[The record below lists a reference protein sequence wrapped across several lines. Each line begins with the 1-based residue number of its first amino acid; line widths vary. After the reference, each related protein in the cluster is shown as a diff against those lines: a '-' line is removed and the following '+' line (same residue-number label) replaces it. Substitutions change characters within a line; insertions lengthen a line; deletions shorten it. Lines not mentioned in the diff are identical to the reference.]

1 MPIMIF
7 MIRYFNS
14 SQHTHRF
21 VSVSQHL
28 IKIFRLTLIALIAF
42 LISSCEKKILN
53 MGADLL
59 PEGDFISL
67 KAIDTLSVFSYTMY
81 DDSVRSDNPSISFL
95 GQISDPYF
103 GTTTAE
109 FVTQIRLKA
118 RWDGKPFAIDSVR
131 LYLHL
136 LTSRGGSESTH
147 TLKLSELSE
156 MIYPDS
162 VYYSNRPVPVTE
174 YDIPEIELP
183 LLKADTINDVT
194 LTLPVEFGNYLT
206 RDTAKLYYE
215 DYVHY
220 SPDHPDF
227 RSWFKGL
234 YFQIK
239 PSSDPL
245 LTSIYLEPPV
255 STSTIHSASENALV
269 IFMHDDLGVQK
280 EFVFVLDAAV
290 RNAAFSRFSHNYLT
304 ADPDKRIKHIN
315 DGYKDTLS
323 YIQSLNG
330 VFTRLALPGL
340 KNIKNNPLFDKIA
353 INKARLVVPVYLN
366 GNQYKTTT
374 VPPQL
379 ILKYKTSTGS
389 RFVVPDWN
397 IESINQT
404 FYDGKL
410 DTTARVYNFNIPA
423 FVQSYLKDAT
433 NTVEPELDIFEL
445 SGTNNVIL
453 KANKSKTP
461 IKFEFT
467 YTKF

>member
-7 MIRYFNS
+7 MIRFYNS

-21 VSVSQHL
+21 VSVSRHFN
-28 IKIFRLTLIALIAF
+28 KIFRLTLIAFIAILF
-42 LISSCEKKILN
+42 SSCEKKILN

-59 PEGDFISL
+59 PEGDYNSVNV
-67 KAIDTLSVFSYTMY
+67 IDTLSVFSYTMY
-81 DDSVRSDNPSISFL
+81 DDSVRSDNPSLSYL
-95 GQISDPYF
+95 GQITDPYF

-109 FVTQIRLKA
+109 FVTQIRLSS
-118 RWDGKPFAIDSVR
+118 RWDGQPFTIDSVR

-136 LTSRGGSESTH
+136 VTSQGGTGSTQ

-162 VYYSNRPVPVTE
+162 VYYSNRPVPVTG
-174 YDIPEIELP
+174 YNIPDIVLP
-183 LLKADTINDVT
+183 VLRADTINDVI

-206 RDTAKLYYE
+206 RDTSKLFYS

-220 SPDHPDF
+220 SPDYPDF

-245 LTSIYLEPPV
+245 LTSIYLEPPGTTV
-255 STSTIHSASENALV
+255 HSASGNALAL
-269 IFMHDDLGVQK
+269 FMHDDLGVQK
-280 EFVFVLDAAV
+280 VFSFILDAKV

-323 YIQSLNG
+323 YIQAING
-330 VFTRLALPGL
+330 VYTRLTFPGL

-353 INKARLVVPVYLN
+353 VNKARVVVPVYLN

-379 ILKYKTSTGS
+379 ILKYKTSAGS
-389 RFVVPDWN
+389 RFVVPDYN
-397 IESINQT
+397 IETQSQI
-404 FYDGKL
+404 FYDGKI
-410 DTTARVYNFNIPA
+410 DTTARVYKFNIPA
-423 FVQSYLKDAT
+423 FVQAYLKDAT